1 MIYFYLLKIQHFAI
15 ILITIPSFPVKK
27 TFDQVINSLQTDFR
41 TLTVWFYDNF
51 LLLNPKNC
59 HFMTIGNGN
68 NLCDFSCDDIV
79 IKNSLSE
86 KILGLTIDNTLD
98 FSDHISN
105 ILKLQIKSSVLY
117 SEYQV
122 I

>member
-1 MIYFYLLKIQHFAI
+1 MAKNSTLCNYADNNTQF
-15 ILITIPSFPVKK
+15 SCEK

-105 ILKLQIKSSVLY
+105 ILKLQIKNSVLY

>member
-51 LLLNPKNC
+51 LLLNPKSC